1 MSAELEQLAEDNARL
16 HSAIV
21 EVRGRAETPGGTVAV
36 ETDVNG
42 TITDLRI
49 EQSAMSVEPARL
61 AQAITQCHQEARERA
76 QAEATRVFA
85 ELRDQPEA
93 STGKVSPDPRSGATE
108 WEELN
113 PLRITHSL

>member
-21 EVRGRAETPGGTVAV
+21 EVRGRAETPGGAVAV

-49 EQSAMSVEPARL
+49 AQSAMSVEPARL
-61 AQAITQCHQEARERA
+61 AQAIAQCHQAARERA

-85 ELRDQPEA
+85 ELRDTPEA
-93 STGKVSPDPRSGATE
+93 PREKVSAGPQPGAAE